1 MKLEQRLAELY
12 IDLPEKLFQTAGPVS
27 ACVCQG
33 KLLHVLGA
41 LPFAD
46 ARLSAKGVVPSE
58 TRLDL
63 AAQAAKQCFTQVL
76 ASARQE
82 LGSVN
87 ELKRVVSYELLIQTA
102 AGFADHA
109 KVADPLSELIKELFG
124 KDGKHARSVLGVVS
138 LPQNASVALNVV
150 FETR

>member
-27 ACVCQG
+27 ACVSQG
-33 KLLHVLGA
+33 KLLYALGA

-46 ARLSAKGVVPSE
+46 ARLSAKGAVPAE
-58 TRLDL
+58 TRVEL
-63 AAQAAKQCFTQVL
+63 AAQAAKQCFIQVL

-87 ELKRVVSYELLIQTA
+87 ELKRVVSYELLIQTGS
-102 AGFADHA
+102 GFAEHA

-124 KDGKHARSVLGVVS
+124 KDGKHARSMLGVAS
-138 LPQNASVALNVV
+138 LPQNASVMLNIN
-150 FETR
+150 FEVR